1 MQIYIVQPGDTIY
14 SIANAH
20 SVSPERLSLEN
31 DIPFPYNLVVGEA
44 LVIIQPNRTYIVQE
58 GDTLKSISLSQQ
70 IDIMELLRNNPSIS
84 DRNLYT
90 GEELVIS
97 YADKKSGAI
106 ETNEF
111 TYSFINMSI
120 LRKTLPYLTYLT
132 IYSYEYNQ
140 DGSLIEIEDTE
151 IIQVAKSYGVAPI
164 MYITTP
170 SNGDN
175 IDTEIAHIYVSHME
189 IQNRFIDNILLTLQ
203 TKGYS
208 GINMDTPYIQP
219 PDRQLYVNFIETLTN
234 RLNREGFS
242 VTVTVA
248 PSLFEAA
255 TGITYS
261 GIDYTGLSNAANAV
275 LYQLTYEW
283 KYPYYLPISIL
294 PLDAVLHTLREAVAQ
309 FSPPKCILG
318 ITNIGFVFEF
328 PYFAAITEANFINY
342 RSAIELANNTN
353 SKIEF
358 NEPSHSAYFHYIVNA
373 KEYMAWFKDSR
384 AINSLISYSQELGMR
399 GISMWNI
406 MYFVTNIWLLIN
418 AQFEIQKVL
427 L

>member
-84 DRNLYT
+84 DGNLYT

-97 YADKKSGAI
+97 YADKRTGEI
-106 ETNEF
+106 ETNGF
-111 TYSFINMSI
+111 TYPFIDMSI

-132 IYSYEYNQ
+132 IYSYQYNR

-151 IIQVAKSYGVAPI
+151 IIQAAKSYGVAPI

-170 SNGDN
+170 TSGDN
-175 IDTEIAHIYVSHME
+175 IDTEIAHIFVSHME
-189 IQNRFIDNILLTLQ
+189 IQNRFIDTILLTLQ
-203 TKGYS
+203 IKGYS

-219 PDRQLYVNFIETLTN
+219 PDRQLYVDFIKTLTN
-234 RLNREGFS
+234 RLNREGYS

-255 TGITYS
+255 T
-261 GIDYTGLSNAANAV
+261 
-275 LYQLTYEW
+275 
-283 KYPYYLPISIL
+283 
-294 PLDAVLHTLREAVAQ
+294 VLHTLRKAVAQ

-318 ITNIGFVFEF
+318 FTNIGFVFEF
-328 PYFAAITEANFINY
+328 PYFAAITEANFVNY

-358 NEPSHSAYFHYIVNA
+358 NEPSHSAYFHYIGNA

-384 AINSLISYSQELGMR
+384 AINSLISNSQELGMR
-399 GISMWNI
+399 GISIWNI
-406 MYFVTNIWLLIN
+406 MYFITNIWLLIN
-418 AQFEIQKVL
+418 AQFEIKKIL

>member
-14 SIANAH
+14 TIANAH
-20 SVSPERLSLEN
+20 GVSPERLSLEN
-31 DIPFPYNLVVGEA
+31 DILYPYDLIVGEA
-44 LVIIQPNRTYIVQE
+44 LVIIQPYHTYIVQE
-58 GDTLKSISLSQQ
+58 GDTIKSISLSQQ

-84 DRNLYT
+84 DRNLYI

-97 YADKKSGAI
+97 YAEKKSGTI
-106 ETNEF
+106 ETNGF
-111 TYSFINMSI
+111 TYPFIDMSI

-132 IYSYEYNQ
+132 IYSYEYDR
-140 DGSLIEIEDTE
+140 DGNLTEIEDTE

-164 MYITTP
+164 MYITTHMEG
-170 SNGDN
+170 NN
-175 IDTEIAHIYVSHME
+175 IDTEIAHILVSDLE
-189 IQNRFIDNILLTLQ
+189 LQNKFINNILLTLQ
-203 TKGYS
+203 IKGYY

-255 TGITYS
+255 TAITYS
-261 GIDYTGLSNAANAV
+261 GIDYTGLGQAANSV

-294 PLDAVLHTLREAVAQ
+294 PFDAVLHTLQEAVAQ

-318 ITNIGFVFEF
+318 ITNIGFVWEF

-342 RSAIELANNTN
+342 RSAIELAHNTN
-353 SKIEF
+353 SRIEF
-358 NEPSHSAYFHYIVNA
+358 NEPSRSAYFHYVGNA

-384 AINSLISYSQELGMR
+384 AINSLITHSQELGMR
-399 GISMWNI
+399 GISIWNI
-406 MYFVTNIWLLIN
+406 MYFVTNIWLSIN

-427 L
+427 